1 MNLFF
6 PLLGAGIAL
15 ISLAAFWASIQ
26 NWLAERVYAWRS
38 ELGATTHVLQS
49 ALVVLDRAV
58 VSTQR
63 LVQATMRVRFRD
75 PAVQREITQEASKVI
90 PYEQLPNDIRLKL
103 AQQAPVQYELSVSAL
118 QVNHEPTYRLAV
130 RRAE

>member
-15 ISLAAFWASIQ
+15 IGLAAFWATIQ

-38 ELGATTHVLQS
+38 ELGASTHVLQS

-58 VSTQR
+58 VNAQR

-75 PAVQREITQEASKVI
+75 QAAQHDVTQEATKVI
-90 PYEQLPNDIRLKL
+90 PYEQLPDDIRLKL
-103 AQQAPVQYELSVSAL
+103 ANNAPVQYELSVSAL